1 MSLGPGAII
10 LGMLLAA
17 GAVFGLIAVA
27 ANQPEVVDSM
37 GNTPSAAINTTQGA
51 ITNTTAPLAG
61 LGGGALLFLAALL
74 VLGVAVVIWRA
85 SQGPAHSRRG

>member
-37 GNTPSAAINTTQGA
+37 GNVSSIEINQSQGA
-51 ITNTTAPLAG
+51 IINGTAPVAA
-61 LGGGALLFLAALL
+61 LGGGVVLFLAALVVAGAAIL
-74 VLGVAVVIWRA
+74 VWRA
-85 SQGPAHSRRG
+85 SGGPSHSRRG